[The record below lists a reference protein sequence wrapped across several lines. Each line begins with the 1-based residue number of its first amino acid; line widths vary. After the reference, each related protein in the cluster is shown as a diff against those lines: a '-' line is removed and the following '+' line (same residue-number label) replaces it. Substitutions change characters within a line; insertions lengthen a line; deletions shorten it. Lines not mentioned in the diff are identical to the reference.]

1 MLDLDMEEPY
11 LWLMLAR
18 ILKNRGA
25 LGRRLIEQF
34 SDPETVFSAPMEA
47 LCCVDGVTDD
57 VAAEIKSVRYPGD
70 DIRDEIKKIKE
81 SGCRFIPMNHP
92 DYPVRLKD
100 IHDPPL
106 YFYVKGHLDP
116 HDSYAIA
123 LVGARRPTTY
133 GRRVAEML
141 ACELTAAGFTIVSG
155 MARGIDSVAHRTAL
169 KAGGKSIGVLGC
181 GIDIVYPGE
190 NTPLFE
196 EMTKQGAI
204 ISEFPLG
211 TGPEKKNFPQRN
223 RIISGLSLGTV
234 VVEAAER
241 SGSLITT
248 RFALEQGREV
258 FAVPGD
264 INSEMSRGTNNLI
277 KQGAKLV
284 THTEDILEEF
294 AHLLTRPLKHDIR
307 NNSTDDKI
315 LSVDEGGVYEKITLQ
330 PKHVDQII
338 TESGVAPQKVMQLL
352 LGLEIKGF
360 VEQLPGNCYVK
371 AAL

>member
-1 MLDLDMEEPY
+1 MTMEEHS

-18 ILKNRGA
+18 ILKNKGA
-25 LGRRLIEQF
+25 LAKGLIERF
-34 SDPETVFSAPMEA
+34 SDPETIFSASMEE
-47 LCCVDGVTDD
+47 LCHVEGVTED
-57 VAAEIKSVRYPGD
+57 VAAEIKSIRPPGG
-70 DIRDEIKKIKE
+70 DIRDEIKKIE
-81 SGCRFIPMNHP
+81 DSGCRFIPMNHP
-92 DYPVRLKD
+92 DYPDRLKD

-106 YFYVKGHLDP
+106 FLYLKGRLDP

-123 LVGARRPTTY
+123 MVGARRPTPY

-141 ACELTAAGFTIVSG
+141 ACELSSAGFTIVSG
-155 MARGIDSVAHRTAL
+155 MARGIDSVAHRAAL
-169 KAGGKSIGVLGC
+169 KAGGRSIGVLGC

-190 NTPLFE
+190 NAPLFT
-196 EMTKQGAI
+196 EMAERGAI
-204 ISEFPLG
+204 ISEFPVG

-223 RIISGLSLGTV
+223 RVISGLSLGTV

-264 INSEMSRGTNNLI
+264 INSEMSMGANNLI

-284 THTEDILEEF
+284 TTAGDILEEF
-294 AHLLTRPLKHDIR
+294 AQLLTHPLKHGIR
-307 NNSTDDKI
+307 NNSTDGRS
-315 LSVDEGGVYEKITLQ
+315 LSGDEGGIYERITLR

-338 TESGVAPQKVMQLL
+338 VESGLAPQKVMQLL
-352 LGLEIKGF
+352 LGLEIKGV